1 MKSERGTFAKQML
14 KRLFRWLYAGHRFK
28 LYAPQAPAA
37 VEGGRHK
44 LAICD
49 LIPNLGDKVM
59 MFPLLDALRR
69 ENPDIE
75 ISLFTLGAGRLI
87 GIHPAVDHLYV
98 MEEPSRKS
106 YRSKVP
112 YLARLVG
119 WWWRRWRHLSFH
131 TVVVLRGGVDPYR
144 SHHLA
149 WLVGGN
155 SRVAYSTLLEPELPD
170 DQYGVSPLFT
180 AEVRQMRGVHEV
192 SRGSEV
198 LQLAGLLRASVAIK
212 KPVVSLSAIAHSAIA
227 QNYRQELGLED
238 QAYAVVALGASIP
251 RRAWPV
257 RAFAELASR
266 ELLTRNWRIVLVGG
280 PELAPLASE
289 FKKYVGGEDLVDL
302 TAKTDFQRL
311 VAICGGAKCFVGN
324 DSGPSHIAGACGVPT
339 LVVTAFASS
348 SPVSH
353 HASPARSHPVGPFV
367 GVVQP
372 KVQLPPCEMCCT
384 ATEAHCI
391 KQVTVEE
398 ATLALQKILT
408 DVAVTPGMPI
418 PAP

>member
-1 MKSERGTFAKQML
+1 MAYELRTFAIRTL
-14 KRLFRWLYAGHRFK
+14 KRLFRWLEAGHRFK

-37 VEGGRHK
+37 VERGRQK

-59 MFPLLDALRR
+59 IFPLLDALRR

-75 ISLFTLGAGRLI
+75 ISIFTQGAGRLI

-98 MEEPSRKS
+98 MEEASRKG
-106 YRSKVP
+106 YLSKIP

-131 TVVVLRGGVDPYR
+131 TVVVLRGGTDPYR

-155 SRVAYSTLLEPELPD
+155 SRVAYSTMLEPERPEY
-170 DQYGVSPLFT
+170 QFGVSPLFT
-180 AEVRQMRGVHEV
+180 AEVTEMRGVHEV

-198 LQLAGLLRASVAIK
+198 LQLAGLLRAPVAIK
-212 KPVVSLSAIAHSAIA
+212 EPVASLLAIAHSVLA
-227 QNYRQELGLED
+227 QKYREELGLQD
-238 QAYAVVALGASIP
+238 QPYAVVALGASVP
-251 RRAWPV
+251 RRTWPV
-257 RAFAELASR
+257 RAFAELAYR
-266 ELLTRNWRIVLVGG
+266 ELLACNWRIVLVGG
-280 PELAPLASE
+280 PELAALASE
-289 FKKYVGGEDLVDL
+289 FKKYVGEDVVDL
-302 TAKTDFQRL
+302 TGKTDFQRL
-311 VAICGGAKCFVGN
+311 VAICGGANCFVGN

-339 LVVTAFASS
+339 LVVTAFASG
-348 SPVSH
+348 SPITH
-353 HASPARSHPVGPFV
+353 HASPARSHPMGPFV
-367 GVVQP
+367 RVVQP
-372 KVQLPPCEMCCT
+372 KAQLSPCKIECT

-391 KQVTVEE
+391 EQVTVEE
-398 ATLALQKILT
+398 ATLALQKVLA
-408 DVAVTPGMPI
+408 DVAVTSVMPT

>member
-1 MKSERGTFAKQML
+1 MESERGTFAKQTL
-14 KRLFRWLYAGHRFK
+14 KRLFRWLIAGHRFK

-37 VEGGRHK
+37 VEGGRHR

-75 ISLFTLGAGRLI
+75 ISIFTLGAGKII

-98 MEEPSRKS
+98 MEEPSRKG
-106 YRSKVP
+106 YLSKVP
-112 YLARLVG
+112 HLARLVG

-131 TVVVLRGGVDPYR
+131 TVVVLRGGVDPNR

-155 SRVAYSTLLEPELPD
+155 SRVAYSTMLEPELPE

-180 AEVRQMRGVHEV
+180 AEVRQMGGVHEV

-198 LQLAGLLRASVAIK
+198 LQLAGLLRAPVAIK
-212 KPVVSLSAIAHSAIA
+212 EPVVSLLAIAHSAIA
-227 QNYRQELGLED
+227 QNYRQELGLQD
-238 QAYAVVALGASIP
+238 QPYAVVALGASIP

-257 RAFAELASR
+257 KAFAELACR
-266 ELLTRNWRIVLVGG
+266 ELLTRSWRIVLVGG
-280 PELAPLASE
+280 PELAPLADE
-289 FKKYVGGEDLVDL
+289 FKKYVGEDLLDL

-311 VAICGGAKCFVGN
+311 VAVCGGANCFVGN
-324 DSGPSHIAGACGVPT
+324 DSGPAHIAGACGVPT

-348 SPVSH
+348 SLVTH
-353 HASPARSHPVGPFV
+353 HASPARSHPVGPSV

-372 KVQLPPCEMCCT
+372 KVQLPPCETWCT

-408 DVAVTPGMPI
+408 DVAVTLVIPI

>member
-1 MKSERGTFAKQML
+1 MGSERGTFAIRTL
-14 KRLFRWLYAGHRFK
+14 KRLFRWLEAGHRFK

-37 VEGGRHK
+37 AEGGRHK

-49 LIPNLGDKVM
+49 LVPNLGDKVM
-59 MFPLLDALRR
+59 IFPLLDALRR

-75 ISLFTLGAGRLI
+75 ISIFTQGAGRLI

-98 MEEPSRKS
+98 MEEASSRG
-106 YRSKVP
+106 YLSKIP
-112 YLARLVG
+112 HLARLVG
-119 WWWRRWRHLSFH
+119 WWRRCWRHLSFH

-144 SHHLA
+144 SHYLA

-155 SRVAYSTLLEPELPD
+155 SRVDYSTMLEPERPEY
-170 DQYGVSPLFT
+170 QYGVSPLFT
-180 AEVRQMRGVHEV
+180 AEVREMRGVHEV

-198 LQLAGLLRASVAIK
+198 LQLAGLLRAPVAIK
-212 KPVVSLSAIAHSAIA
+212 EPVASLLAIAHSAIA
-227 QNYRQELGLED
+227 QNYRQELGLQD
-238 QAYAVVALGASIP
+238 QPYAVVALGASVP

-257 RAFAELASR
+257 RAFAELAYR

-280 PELAPLASE
+280 PELAASASE
-289 FKKYVGGEDLVDL
+289 FRKYVGEDLVDL
-302 TAKTDFQRL
+302 TGKTDFQRL
-311 VAICGGAKCFVGN
+311 VAICGRANCFVGN

-348 SPVSH
+348 SPVTH

-372 KVQLPPCEMCCT
+372 KVQRLPCEIECM

-391 KQVTVEE
+391 EQVTVEE
-398 ATLALQKILT
+398 ATLVLQKVLA
-408 DVAVTPGMPI
+408 DVAVPLVMPI